1 MTTVESH
8 WSSNWF
14 KLSTT
19 TRETRSLLP
28 SLQPQIE
35 KTLRL
40 TKRTMNGLVVILA
53 PTDLRIAPEVHA
65 DEPSALAAP
74 NNLPK

>member
-1 MTTVESH
+1 M
-8 WSSNWF
+8 
-14 KLSTT
+14 
-19 TRETRSLLP
+19 P